1 MRRPA
6 YGRCHSSRLMRF
18 NINPSDGLPIYRQI
32 MQQII
37 DAIAGGTLIPGD
49 QLPSHRDLAQTLVV
63 APLTIKKAY
72 DELERSGHIR
82 MQRGQGSFVN
92 DQPVL
97 SDAQKLERLR
107 PTIKRLASETM
118 LLGVEIGAVI
128 ELFNGEVRALEE
140 KQ

>member
-1 MRRPA
+1 
-6 YGRCHSSRLMRF
+6 MRF
-18 NINPSDGLPIYRQI
+18 SVNPSDGLPIYRQI

-37 DAIAGGTLIPGD
+37 DAIAGGVLTPGD

-97 SDAQKLERLR
+97 SEPQKLDRLR
-107 PTIKRLASETM
+107 PTIKRLASETL
-118 LLGVEIGAVI
+118 LLGVEITAVV
-128 ELFNGEVRALEE
+128 ELFAAEIDALEK

>member
-1 MRRPA
+1 
-6 YGRCHSSRLMRF
+6 MRF
-18 NINPSDGLPIYRQI
+18 NVNPSDGLPIYRQL

-37 DAIAGGTLIPGD
+37 DAIAGGVLMPGD

-82 MQRGQGSFVN
+82 MQRGQGSFVT

-97 SDAQKLERLR
+97 SDAQKLDRLR
-107 PTIKRLASETM
+107 PTIKRLASETT
-118 LLGVEIGAVI
+118 LLGIEAGTVVALLKSEI
-128 ELFNGEVRALEE
+128 EVLE
-140 KQ
+140 KKP